1 MVILLVDD
9 SPDDLL
15 LIGSYL
21 KSAGYELVTANSA
34 ERALQ
39 YLTELGEKQPSASID
54 LILLDVKMTGY
65 DGLDAC
71 KRIKS
76 MKQFED
82 VPILMVSVDTTPGT
96 IQLAFR
102 RGAVDYIRKPVI
114 KVELLAK
121 VAMVLRLEKDAK
133 MRKTEMQQSQE
144 RERQPGGTS
153 ENGRSPVSID
163 PLTGIFNW
171 WQFDK
176 LFEQEWG
183 RAAVERVPLS
193 LIFFALENFKAF
205 NDSYGYNTGDECL
218 LRIAQAA
225 NGLLDQPGQVV
236 ARYRGAEFVA
246 LLSGTGAEDAGH
258 LAARLRHAIEDLDLG
273 PTFAFGVATAHP
285 NGQTARGTLLASA
298 KDALTKSKQR
308 D

>member
-15 LIGSYL
+15 LVGSYL
-21 KSAGYELVTANSA
+21 QSAGYQLVTADSA

-39 YLTELGEKQPSASID
+39 YLSEVSEKQPFASVD
-54 LILLDVKMTGY
+54 LILLDIKMAGY

-76 MKQFED
+76 MKRFEE
-82 VPILMVSVDTTPGT
+82 VPIIMVSVDTTPGT

-121 VAMVLRLEKDAK
+121 VAMVLRLQEAAK
-133 MRKTEMQQSQE
+133 MQKMGIPQAQARGAPREHVQSPE
-144 RERQPGGTS
+144 
-153 ENGRSPVSID
+153 SID
-163 PLTGIFNW
+163 PLTGIINW

-176 LFEQEWG
+176 LFEQEWVS
-183 RAAVERVPLS
+183 AAQARIPLS
-193 LIFFALENFKAF
+193 LVFFALENFKAF
-205 NDSYGYNTGDECL
+205 NDNYGYTTGDECL
-218 LRIAQAA
+218 LKIAQAA

-246 LLSGTGAEDAGH
+246 LLSGTGAEDAKD
-258 LAARLRHAIEDLDLG
+258 LANRLHHAIEDLDLG
-273 PTFAFGVATAHP
+273 PTFAFGVATASP
-285 NGQTARGTLLASA
+285 DGRTARGTLLASA
-298 KDALTKSKQR
+298 KDALLKSK
-308 D
+308 